1 MTAYAPFLVILLILS
16 PVIIPA
22 AITAFHYL
30 TGRAGT
36 TSTQERLAAN
46 FPRRTPAPRFAAAA
60 A

>member
-1 MTAYAPFLVILLILS
+1 MTMYAPFLVILMVLS
-16 PVIIPA
+16 PVLVPA

-36 TSTQERLAAN
+36 STQERLAAN
-46 FPRRTPAPRFAAAA
+46 FPRRTAAPRFAAAA

>member
-1 MTAYAPFLVILLILS
+1 MYAPFLVILMVLS
-16 PVIIPA
+16 PVLVPA

-30 TGRAGT
+30 TRRAG

-46 FPRRTPAPRFAAAA
+46 FPRRTAPAFAAAA

>member
-1 MTAYAPFLVILLILS
+1 MATYAPFLVILMVLS
-16 PVIIPA
+16 PVLLPA

-36 TSTQERLAAN
+36 STQERLAAN
-46 FPRRTPAPRFAAAA
+46 FPRRTAAPRFAAAA

>member
-1 MTAYAPFLVILLILS
+1 MAMYAPFLVILMVLS
-16 PVIIPA
+16 PVLLPA

-36 TSTQERLAAN
+36 STQERLAAN
-46 FPRRTPAPRFAAAA
+46 FPRRIAAPRLAAAA